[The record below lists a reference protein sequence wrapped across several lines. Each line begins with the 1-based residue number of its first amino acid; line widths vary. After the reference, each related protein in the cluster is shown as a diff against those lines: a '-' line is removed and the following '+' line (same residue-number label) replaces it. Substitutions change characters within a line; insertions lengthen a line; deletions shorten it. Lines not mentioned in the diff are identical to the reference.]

1 MISAL
6 AKNKIIYLCLC
17 VFLLLSNSC
26 KRRPEVL
33 IDKGRPQPTQKNYL
47 DKKYLLYQLP
57 ANYYAAAAVNQSFQT
72 GSETAVTEFKPLGYD
87 TSLNLQY
94 THIYSE
100 KCVYHTDTNV
110 WKYAEVCF
118 PNTCLT
124 NDKAYAKVRIKNT
137 SDKSVTYYSRLF
149 YQNTSY
155 WCPTNDAINLK
166 TPDYL
171 DNYYGAS
178 DVISI
183 ALSPGRDTTIQI
195 PYSIGLDPKKE
206 FSIDPDKAPARA
218 GNYEFMLLT
227 LNDDKDVLMDKA
239 LDLQKTNPFA
249 EVKKDQLQNGG
260 KRYAGHQSY
269 VAPHHFKFVFL
280 DEYFDGRN
288 DLNPTHVYIVKD
300 GKEKKLCD
308 TCTNTYRGV
317 INESWGIDDFF
328 KGFILKAPFIH
339 ADYGIKKENTTIDAN
354 GITMTIPASRTG
366 DYKKTWGEFIFG
378 PAIKYG
384 HLTVRAKFAQMMNG
398 TGTPNG
404 IIHNLWLYQR
414 DPDPVDTTNPY
425 SHLRNPLGK
434 QPYEI
439 DFEIWNSEYG
449 INTMWDDSAFINFSI
464 VDYMRDSNVAI
475 KPGEKKRFGKY
486 DANRLNTRQLN
497 IPGGNLGRDYF
508 NSFHTYELYWYPDH
522 VRFLVDGWEQADI
535 TKDMAKIP
543 DKYAFLWIGS
553 PLYQD
558 GTYYAQSSIPFLIR
572 KKQTV
577 VDYIR
582 IE

>member
-1 MISAL
+1 MVYACLAL
-6 AKNKIIYLCLC
+6 LT
-17 VFLLLSNSC
+17 FTSGC
-26 KRRPEVL
+26 KRKPEVT
-33 IDKGRPQPTQKNYL
+33 IDIARPKPTLTEYF
-47 DKKYLLYQLP
+47 DKKYLLYKLP
-57 ANYYAAAAVNQSFQT
+57 ADYYNKSFLNRSFDKST
-72 GSETAVTEFKPLGYD
+72 DSSVTEFKPIGFD
-87 TSLNLQY
+87 PSLNLQY
-94 THIYSE
+94 THIYSSQ
-100 KCVYHTDTNV
+100 CPYHLDTTY

-118 PNTCLT
+118 PNTCIT
-124 NDKAYAKVRIKNT
+124 KDSAYAMFRLKNT
-137 SDKSVTYYSRLF
+137 SPQSKTYNTRLF
-149 YQNTSY
+149 YQNTTY
-155 WCPTNDAINLK
+155 WYPTNDSINLSA
-166 TPDYL
+166 PDYL

-178 DVISI
+178 LVFSFTLKPNQDTLIS
-183 ALSPGRDTTIQI
+183 L
-195 PYSIGLDPKKE
+195 PYNIGPDPKRE
-206 FSIDPDKAPARA
+206 FPLESYKSAARP

-227 LNDDKDVLMDKA
+227 LSGNDDVLMDKNIN
-239 LDLQKTNPFA
+239 LQKLNPFA
-249 EVKKDQLQNGG
+249 EVQKDLLQNGG
-260 KRYAGHQSY
+260 KKYYGHFSY
-269 VAPHHFKFVFL
+269 TGPHHFKFVAL
-280 DEYFDGRN
+280 DEYFDGKN
-288 DLNPTHVYIVKD
+288 DLTPNHLYVIKD

-308 TCTNTYRGV
+308 TCTNTFRAV
-317 INESWGIDDFF
+317 INESWKVDEFF
-328 KGFILKAPFIH
+328 KGFISKTAFIH
-339 ADYGIKKENTTIDAN
+339 ADYGIKKENTTISNN
-354 GITMTIPASRTG
+354 GVTITIPASKTG

-378 PAIKYG
+378 PSIKYG

-425 SHLRNPLGK
+425 SHIGNSLGK

-464 VDYMRDSNVAI
+464 VDYMRDANVTV
-475 KPGEKKRFGKY
+475 KPGEKKRMGKY
-486 DANRLNTRQLN
+486 EANRLNTRQLN

-522 VRFLVDGWEQADI
+522 VRFLVDGCEEAII

-558 GTYYAQSSIPFLIR
+558 GTYYSQSSIPFLLR
-572 KKQTV
+572 SKQTV
-577 VDYIR
+577 VDYIK